1 MHNSREFHRLCDTA
15 EYTLFIPSTYYMY
28 SGKIDEIEKII
39 SQINVE
45 PLKNR
50 M

>member
-1 MHNSREFHRLCDTA
+1 MRDSREFHRLCDT
-15 EYTLFIPSTYYMY
+15 LFIPSTYYVY
-28 SGKIDEIEKII
+28 SDKIDEIEKII